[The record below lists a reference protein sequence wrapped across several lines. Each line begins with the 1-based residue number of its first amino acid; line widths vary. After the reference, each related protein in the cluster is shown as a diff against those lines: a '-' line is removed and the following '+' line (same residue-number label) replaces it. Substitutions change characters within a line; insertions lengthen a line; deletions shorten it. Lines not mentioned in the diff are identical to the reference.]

1 MDLSLLRAIIEKF
14 NGGPVGLSNLAA
26 VVGEEEETLE
36 EVVEPYLIK
45 EGFVKKTPRG
55 RVVMPRSYQH
65 LGIEMPR
72 PAADSQ
78 LDLL

>member
-1 MDLSLLRAIIEKF
+1 MSFI
-14 NGGPVGLSNLAA
+14 G

-45 EGFVKKTPRG
+45 EGFIKRTPRG
-55 RVVMPRSYQH
+55 RIVMSRAYEH
-65 LGIEMPR
+65 LGLQIPPEKKEG
-72 PAADSQ
+72 Q